1 MSDQPG
7 PVRSYQRIFSPDRRI
22 YQIEGQA
29 LPVPGGVPLRWLGY
43 AVATLLAV
51 IVISARSPGLTALAA
66 VVAALAG
73 LAAGGRPAAILAA
86 GGAVAAMTVL
96 GVVLGSLDW
105 PLRLLVVPGL
115 AATLATQATPDGR
128 PAHRFVA
135 SWLGVRV
142 RGRRSLGR
150 PLRTSRTRWLVL
162 AYAWVAPD
170 QHVAQL
176 RRGRVH
182 GPAAVRFTVP
192 MLIRARRW
200 PGRGQLARP
209 VARCGRGSRDVV
221 VDSVDLASGE
231 RLELRP

>member
-1 MSDQPG
+1 MSDQPA

-22 YQIEGQA
+22 YQIEGHA

-51 IVISARSPGLTALAA
+51 IVISARSSGLTAL
-66 VVAALAG
+66 VVAAAGLAG
-73 LAAGGRPAAILAA
+73 LAAGGRLAGALSAMATLAA
-86 GGAVAAMTVL
+86 VTVL
-96 GVVLGSLDW
+96 GVVLGVLDW
-105 PLRLLVVPGL
+105 PLRLLILPGL

-135 SWLGVRV
+135 SWLAVRV

-150 PLRTSRTRWLVL
+150 PLPAFGADRLIHARTWIS
-162 AYAWVAPD
+162 PD
-170 QHVAQL
+170 QHASAL

-182 GPAAVRFTVP
+182 GPATVRFRDPVLT
-192 MLIRARRW
+192 RARRW

-209 VARCGRGSRDVV
+209 VNERRRGRRDLV
-221 VDSVDLASGE
+221 VDSVELAPGE

>member
-1 MSDQPG
+1 VSDQPG

-22 YQIEGQA
+22 YQIEGHA

-66 VVAALAG
+66 AVAGVAG
-73 LAAGGRPAAILAA
+73 LAAGGRVAAVLAA

-96 GVVLGSLDW
+96 GVVLGGLDW

-135 SWLGVRV
+135 SWLQVRV

-150 PLRTSRTRWLVL
+150 PLRAPNTGWLVL
-162 AYAWVAPD
+162 GQVWVAPD
-170 QHVAQL
+170 QHVPRL

-182 GPAAVRFTVP
+182 GPAAVRFNGP
-192 MLIRARRW
+192 MLTRACRW

-209 VARCGRGSRDVV
+209 VARRGRGKRDVV
-221 VDSVDLASGE
+221 VDSVELAAGE